1 LLSRRQAPA
10 TSKSRQM
17 IDILKLAVPHF
28 GLIFFALRA
37 ARRETG

>member
-1 LLSRRQAPA
+1 
-10 TSKSRQM
+10 M

-37 ARRETG
+37 GRRETG